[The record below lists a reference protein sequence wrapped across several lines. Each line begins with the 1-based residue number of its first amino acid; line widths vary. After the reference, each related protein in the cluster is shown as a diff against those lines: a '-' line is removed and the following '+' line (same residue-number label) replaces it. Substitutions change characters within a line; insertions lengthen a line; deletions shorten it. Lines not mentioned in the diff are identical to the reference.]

1 LLQREYVGEVHTDVV
16 RSRLAQRS
24 ERGEREGEREAL
36 CGWLYLVGRGRVTS
50 PFALSCMVVWVQSK
64 HAGNVAVDIA
74 RLRSDAT
81 DVVVSGRC
89 CVSGCALLVA
99 VA

>member
-1 LLQREYVGEVHTDVV
+1 V
-16 RSRLAQRS
+16 
-24 ERGEREGEREAL
+24 L
-36 CGWLYLVGRGRVTS
+36 CEWLCLVGRGRVTS
-50 PFALSCMVVWVQSK
+50 PCALSCVVMWVQSK
-64 HAGNVAVDIA
+64 HAGNVAVDVA

-99 VA
+99 DA